1 MSAELLSIVRNLSRL
16 SALHK
21 LGLLDTPPEV
31 AFDRLARIACRVLRA
46 PVALVSLVDQER
58 QFFKSCIGLP
68 EPFASRR
75 QTPLSHSFC
84 QHVVGTSRPLIVED
98 ARSNPLVRLNP
109 AVQEMGIVAYAGI
122 PLVTSDG
129 YTVGSFCVIDSRPRG
144 WTFED
149 VELLQELAACVMH
162 EIESRHLLKESEA
175 RCRELE
181 ARLRDRAAAA
191 SSS

>member
-68 EPFASRR
+68 EPIASRR

-84 QHVVGTSRPLIVED
+84 QHVVGTGRPLIVED
-98 ARSNPLVRLNP
+98 ARSNPLVRLN
-109 AVQEMGIVAYAGI
+109 
-122 PLVTSDG
+122 
-129 YTVGSFCVIDSRPRG
+129 
-144 WTFED
+144 
-149 VELLQELAACVMH
+149 
-162 EIESRHLLKESEA
+162 
-175 RCRELE
+175 
-181 ARLRDRAAAA
+181 
-191 SSS
+191 